1 MLGKSIWNTIVQTLG
16 KVIMILISLVTTALL
31 TKRLG
36 ANIYGG
42 FVLTTSVFLLL
53 DALAD
58 FGSRAIGVR
67 EASKNPEKAEEI
79 YKELTGLRLMMAN
92 IGFVIGVI
100 IIFSFPGFANI
111 KIEALISLLMI
122 FFTSIAGSLEI
133 IYQTK
138 MKLDLKTIMDI
149 SFPLIFLI
157 LLLVYRFKLSLILVM
172 IMYLVARVIS
182 LWIGQK
188 IIHREI
194 GPIGPIRRIGYWL
207 KELWPMGVYL
217 IVFTAYDRAVDSMMI
232 SRYLTMK
239 DVAYYGLSYKIY
251 NSLVQ
256 PAYFFVASV
265 FPLLS
270 SQMEKKRKLFFRS
283 LILILGVL
291 IIGAPILS
299 MMAPFM
305 ISVLGGAEFLP
316 SVGVLRTLIFAMIFA
331 YVNHLFGFTL
341 IAKRGQKSILLI
353 GLIALTF
360 NIVGNMYAIPRF
372 GINGAAIV
380 TVYTEMLSAV
390 MLGIGLW
397 RMRSI
402 TN

>member
-16 KVIMILISLVTTALL
+16 KIIMILISLMTTALL

-100 IIFSFPGFANI
+100 IIFSFKGFANI

-149 SFPLIFLI
+149 SFPLMFLI
-157 LLLVYRFKLSLILVM
+157 LLWGYRFKLSLILVM
-172 IMYLVARVIS
+172 IMYLVARIVS
-182 LWIGQK
+182 LLIGQK
-188 IIHREI
+188 IIKWKI
-194 GPIGPIRRIGYWL
+194 QFKINRIGYWL

-270 SQMEKKRKLFFRS
+270 SQIEKKRKLFFRS
-283 LILILGVL
+283 LALILVVL

-299 MMAPFM
+299 IMAPFM

-316 SVGVLRTLIFAMIFA
+316 SVGVLRILIFAMIFA

-360 NIVGNMYAIPRF
+360 NIIGNMYAIPRF
-372 GINGAAIV
+372 GISGAAIV
-380 TVYTEMLSAV
+380 TVYTEMLSAL

-397 RMRSI
+397 RLK
-402 TN
+402 

>member
-1 MLGKSIWNTIVQTLG
+1 MLGKSIWNTIVQTFG
-16 KVIMILISLVTTALL
+16 KIIMILISLVTTALL

-67 EASKNPEKAEEI
+67 EASKNPEKANEI
-79 YKELTGLRLMMAN
+79 YRELTGLRLMMAN

-100 IIFSFPGFANI
+100 VIFSFKGFADI

-157 LLLVYRFKLSLILVM
+157 LLLGYRLKLSLILVM

-182 LWIGQK
+182 LLIGQK
-188 IIHREI
+188 IIKWKI
-194 GPIGPIRRIGYWL
+194 QIKINRIWYWL

-270 SQMEKKRKLFFRS
+270 SQIEKKRKLFFGS
-283 LILILGVL
+283 LALILGVL

-299 MMAPFM
+299 MLAPFM
-305 ISVLGGAEFLP
+305 INVLGGSEFLP
-316 SVGVLRTLIFAMIFA
+316 SVGVLRILIFAMIFA
-331 YVNHLFGFTL
+331 YINHLFGFTL

-360 NIVGNMYAIPRF
+360 NIIGNMYAIPRF
-372 GINGAAIV
+372 GITGAALV

-390 MLGIGLW
+390 MLGLSLLLIS
-397 RMRSI
+397 RRK
-402 TN
+402 

>member
-16 KVIMILISLVTTALL
+16 KIIMILISLMTTALL

-100 IIFSFPGFANI
+100 IIFSFKGFANI

-149 SFPLIFLI
+149 SFPLMFLI
-157 LLLVYRFKLSLILVM
+157 LL
-172 IMYLVARVIS
+172 
-182 LWIGQK
+182 
-188 IIHREI
+188 
-194 GPIGPIRRIGYWL
+194 
-207 KELWPMGVYL
+207 
-217 IVFTAYDRAVDSMMI
+217 
-232 SRYLTMK
+232 
-239 DVAYYGLSYKIY
+239 
-251 NSLVQ
+251 
-256 PAYFFVASV
+256 
-265 FPLLS
+265 
-270 SQMEKKRKLFFRS
+270 
-283 LILILGVL
+283 
-291 IIGAPILS
+291 
-299 MMAPFM
+299 
-305 ISVLGGAEFLP
+305 
-316 SVGVLRTLIFAMIFA
+316 
-331 YVNHLFGFTL
+331 
-341 IAKRGQKSILLI
+341 
-353 GLIALTF
+353 
-360 NIVGNMYAIPRF
+360 
-372 GINGAAIV
+372 
-380 TVYTEMLSAV
+380 
-390 MLGIGLW
+390 
-397 RMRSI
+397 
-402 TN
+402 

>member
-1 MLGKSIWNTIVQTLG
+1 MLKRPIWNTVVQIFG
-16 KVIMILISLVTTALL
+16 KAIMILLSLVTTAIM
-31 TKRLG
+31 TRKLG
-36 ANIYGG
+36 ANIYGA

-67 EASKNPEKAEEI
+67 EASKNPDKADEI

-100 IIFSFPGFANI
+100 IIFSFKGFATI
-111 KIEALISLLMI
+111 KVEALISLLMI

-133 IYQTK
+133 IFQTK
-138 MKLDLKTIMDI
+138 MRLDLKTIMDV
-149 SFPLIFLI
+149 SFPLLFLIFLI
-157 LLLVYRFKLSLILVM
+157 AYPLKLNLIWVM
-172 IMYLVARVIS
+172 VMYLVARILS
-182 LWIGQK
+182 LGIGEK
-188 IIHREI
+188 IIKIKVQFKLNRVW
-194 GPIGPIRRIGYWL
+194 YWI

-232 SRYLTMK
+232 SKFLTMK

-256 PAYFFVASV
+256 PAYFFVASI
-265 FPLLS
+265 FPLLAG
-270 SQMEKKRKLFFRS
+270 QIQEKKKLFFRS
-283 LILILGVL
+283 LALILGVL
-291 IIGAPILS
+291 ILAAPILS

-305 ISVLGGAEFLP
+305 IQYLGGAEFLP

-353 GLIALTF
+353 GLIALCF
-360 NIVGNMYAIPRF
+360 NVLGNLYAIPRF
-372 GINGAAIV
+372 GINGAAMV

-390 MLGIGLW
+390 MLGVGLW
-397 RMRSI
+397 RLK
-402 TN
+402 

>member
-1 MLGKSIWNTIVQTLG
+1 MTRK
-16 KVIMILISLVTTALL
+16 
-31 TKRLG
+31 LG
-36 ANIYGG
+36 ANIYGA

-67 EASKNPEKAEEI
+67 EASKNPDKAEEI

-92 IGFVIGVI
+92 VGFVIGVI
-100 IIFSFPGFANI
+100 IIFSFKGFATI
-111 KIEALISLLMI
+111 KVEALISLLMI

-133 IYQTK
+133 IFQTK
-138 MKLDLKTIMDI
+138 MRLDLKTIMDV
-149 SFPLIFLI
+149 SFPLLFLIFLI
-157 LLLVYRFKLSLILVM
+157 AFPFKINLIWVMVMYLAARILSLM
-172 IMYLVARVIS
+172 IGNKMINGKTQGRTQCAPTLRHV
-182 LWIGQK
+182 
-188 IIHREI
+188 
-194 GPIGPIRRIGYWL
+194 GYWL

-232 SRYLTMK
+232 SRYLTMR

-256 PAYFFVASV
+256 PAYFFVASI
-265 FPLLS
+265 FPLLA
-270 SQMEKKRKLFFRS
+270 SQIQEKKKLFFRS
-283 LILILGVL
+283 LALILVVL
-291 IIGAPILS
+291 IIAAPILS
-299 MMAPFM
+299 MLAPIM
-305 ISVLGGAEFLP
+305 IQYLGGAEFLP

-353 GLIALTF
+353 GLIALCF
-360 NIVGNMYAIPRF
+360 NVLGNLYAIPRF
-372 GINGAAIV
+372 GINGAALV

-390 MLGIGLW
+390 MLGIGLFKISFP
-397 RMRSI
+397 R
-402 TN
+402 

>member
-1 MLGKSIWNTIVQTLG
+1 MLGKSIWNTIVQTFG
-16 KVIMILISLVTTALL
+16 KIIMILISLVTTALL

-100 IIFSFPGFANI
+100 IIFSFKGFANI

-149 SFPLIFLI
+149 SFPLMFLI
-157 LLLVYRFKLSLILVM
+157 LLWGYRFKLSLILVM
-172 IMYLVARVIS
+172 IMYLVARIIS
-182 LWIGQK
+182 LLIGQK
-188 IIHREI
+188 IIKWKI
-194 GPIGPIRRIGYWL
+194 QFKINRIGYWL

-270 SQMEKKRKLFFRS
+270 SQIEKKRKLFFRS
-283 LILILGVL
+283 LALILGVL

-299 MMAPFM
+299 IMAPFM
-305 ISVLGGAEFLP
+305 INVLGGAEFLP
-316 SVGVLRTLIFAMIFA
+316 SVGVLRILIFAMIFA

-360 NIVGNMYAIPRF
+360 NIIGNMYAIPRF
-372 GINGAAIV
+372 GITGAAIV
-380 TVYTEMLSAV
+380 TVYTEMLSAL

-397 RMRSI
+397 RLK
-402 TN
+402 

>member
-1 MLGKSIWNTIVQTLG
+1 MLKRSIWNTTVQIFG
-16 KVIMILISLVTTALL
+16 KVIMILLSLVTTAIM
-31 TKRLG
+31 TRKLG
-36 ANIYGG
+36 ANVYGA

-67 EASKNPEKAEEI
+67 EASKNPEKADEI
-79 YKELTGLRLMMAN
+79 YKELMGLRLMMAS
-92 IGFVIGVI
+92 IGFIIGVI
-100 IIFSFPGFANI
+100 VIFCFKGFANI
-111 KIEALISLLMI
+111 KVEALISLLMI

-133 IYQTK
+133 IFQTK
-138 MKLDLKTIMDI
+138 MRLDLKTIMDV
-149 SFPLIFLI
+149 SFPLLFLIFLI
-157 LLLVYRFKLSLILVM
+157 AFPLKLNLIWVM
-172 IMYLVARVIS
+172 VMYLVARVVS
-182 LWIGQK
+182 LGIGNRLLK
-188 IIHREI
+188 IGPIR
-194 GPIGPIRRIGYWL
+194 PIGPIKRMGYWL

-217 IVFTAYDRAVDSMMI
+217 IVFTSYDRAIDSMMI
-232 SRYLTMK
+232 TRYLGMK

-256 PAYFFVASV
+256 PAYFFVASI

-270 SQMEKKRKLFFRS
+270 SQIQEKKKLFFRS
-283 LILILGVL
+283 LALILGVL
-291 IIGAPILS
+291 IISAPILS

-305 ISVLGGAEFLP
+305 IQYLGGAEFLP

-353 GLIALTF
+353 GLIALCF
-360 NIVGNMYAIPRF
+360 NVLGNLYAIPRF
-372 GINGAAIV
+372 GINGAAMV

-390 MLGIGLW
+390 MLGVGLW
-397 RMRSI
+397 KIKSQ
-402 TN
+402 